1 MYSEADSVTAQ
12 ATWLPSCR
20 GFGLSVKI
28 PTATIKIRLHVREF
42 PEKIIKFLQIMQ
54 NDSRHS
60 LNISI
65 I

>member
-42 PEKIIKFLQIMQ
+42 PEKIINSYKLCRMTAGT
-54 NDSRHS
+54 R
-60 LNISI
+60 
-65 I
+65 